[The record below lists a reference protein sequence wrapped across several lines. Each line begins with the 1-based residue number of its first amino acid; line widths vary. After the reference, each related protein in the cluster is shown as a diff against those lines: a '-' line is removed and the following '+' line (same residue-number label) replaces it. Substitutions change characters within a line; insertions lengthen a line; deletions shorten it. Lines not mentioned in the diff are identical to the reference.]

1 MEERLK
7 NLKKVLDK
15 TAFSNLNFT
24 DQHRKNIKESI
35 NKTSES
41 DENVL
46 LAVMQLLVH
55 EKTGY
60 ELAKNLRRRGI
71 QKFEDAEGF
80 LYILLHRLEQKGY
93 LQSSWEDSKV
103 KYYRLNDK
111 GKRLL
116 QKAESKHSKKQF
128 VFKEMLQE

>member
-1 MEERLK
+1 MEEQLK
-7 NLKKVLDK
+7 NLRRVLDK

-24 DQHRKNIKESI
+24 DQHRKNIKERI
-35 NKTSES
+35 NKQNES

-46 LAVMQLLVH
+46 FAVMQLLVH

-93 LQSSWEDSKV
+93 LQSVWDESKV
-103 KYYRLNDK
+103 KHYRLNDK
-111 GKRLL
+111 GKRIL
-116 QKAESKHSKKQF
+116 QKAENKRTKKQL
-128 VFKEMLQE
+128 VLKELLQE